1 MACLQGLSTE
11 ILLHIGKLLN
21 DADLAHL
28 SETNCFLSEMFS
40 ETLVTR
46 SLADKPRV
54 VEIPALTWAIDHTK
68 RHLVKRIVS
77 RPRFNPHTAS
87 TRSALH
93 DAAVYGDCEIMATLL
108 SAGYDPNLTIGRKQ
122 YTALHICAMNGQTQ
136 AAKLLLDN
144 GALIGAKDVTHK
156 TAFFLAIE
164 SSKMLLSQA
173 RVAIAGKA
181 DMTKLIRDIDHRV
194 VKTVRVLAENGAQHE
209 VSAPNILHVTA
220 LYSAVCSCIAPNS
233 GPDMTVGTE
242 VIRFLVANGALPAPN
257 NGQTAGNPGRTPL
270 QAAAANRTANRNAL
284 SYFLDIG
291 SNPNFKD
298 QFGSNLLTE
307 ATAGELDTFPIV
319 ELLLRRGAIIDGNF
333 DFWPI
338 FDALDLPDE
347 EVVDR
352 LITLL
357 LVHGADFGSIAGKC
371 FTVAASHG
379 MLGVM
384 KSIFTSNAATD
395 INISIN
401 LWDMPED
408 EIKTPLQFGL
418 SLERQDM
425 LEFLVANGV
434 TMTQGERVLV
444 EKVLGREIN

>member
-1 MACLQGLSTE
+1 MACLQALSTE
-11 ILLHIGKLLN
+11 LLLHIGKLLN

-40 ETLVTR
+40 EILVTR

-77 RPRFNPHTAS
+77 RARFSPNMAS

-93 DAAVYGDCEIMATLL
+93 DAAVYGDCEIMTILL
-108 SAGYDPNLTIGRKQ
+108 SVGYDPNLTIGRKK
-122 YTALHICAMNGQTQ
+122 YTPLHICAMNGQAK

-144 GALIGAKDVTHK
+144 GALIGAKDQTHK

-173 RVAIAGKA
+173 KLAMA
-181 DMTKLIRDIDHRV
+181 DTTKLIRDIDHRV
-194 VKTVRVLAENGAQHE
+194 AKTVRVLAENGAQHE
-209 VSAPNILHVTA
+209 VSTPNLLHDTA
-220 LYSAVCSCIAPNS
+220 LYLAVCSCIAPNS

-242 VIRFLVANGALPAPN
+242 VIQFLVANGALPTPKS
-257 NGQTAGNPGRTPL
+257 GQTSGNHGRTPL
-270 QAAAANRTANRNAL
+270 QAAAAHGTASRNAL

-298 QFGSNLLTE
+298 KFGSNLLSE
-307 ATAGELDTFPIV
+307 ATAGELDAFPIV
-319 ELLLRRGAIIDGNF
+319 ELLLTRGAIIDGNF

-338 FDALDLPDE
+338 FEALDLPDE

-357 LVHGADFGSIAGKC
+357 LVHGADFGSKGGEC

-384 KSIFTSNAATD
+384 KSIFMSHTATD
-395 INISIN
+395 INFPIN

-408 EIKTPLQFGL
+408 QMKTPLEFGL
-418 SLERQDM
+418 SFERQDM
-425 LEFLVANGV
+425 LEFLVANGAR
-434 TMTQGERVLV
+434 MTQEERVLV
-444 EKVLGREIN
+444 EEVLSREIN